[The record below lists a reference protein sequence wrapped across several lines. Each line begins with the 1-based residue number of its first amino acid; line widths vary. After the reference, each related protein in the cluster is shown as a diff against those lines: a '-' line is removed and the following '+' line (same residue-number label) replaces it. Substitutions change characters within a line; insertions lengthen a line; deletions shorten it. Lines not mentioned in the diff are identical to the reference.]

1 MGTHKK
7 AKVAEHYGAG
17 IVTTVGEK
25 VQTNCEEM
33 PLSAAC
39 VKALV
44 SKLVNQSVIRNS
56 TK

>member
-1 MGTHKK
+1 VGTHKK